1 MKRKELEEII
11 KSAFIAEM
19 GSDAQYADEGAYS
32 FVAEIEVEEDLDEM
46 LARLSEKEESLDD
59 ILAGLMGESISE
71 ENIDSETK
79 KILNPLEDL
88 RALAEKGDDEKFKS
102 LINYGIT
109 LVNKYMIAKIKDGKT
124 LNLDA
129 LKAATMELLPK
140 AKAKGGYL
148 DDGDLNAFMKFSRN
162 PYLGT
167 DPYLA
172 EDLYEAEEEEEE
184 QTDVTIDAKEKT
196 TDGGEEKTNDSIVID
211 KKIVSLSS
219 LPNETRKILDSLET
233 LRAQAEEFG
242 DQKFITQVG
251 NTITFFTRDFVVS
264 GDTPDPAG
272 IEESAFP
279 MWNKIK

>member
-19 GSDAQYADEGAYS
+19 GSDAQYAAEKDYS

>member
-102 LINYGIT
+102 LINYGR
-109 LVNKYMIAKIKDGKT
+109 GKT
-124 LNLDA
+124 
-129 LKAATMELLPK
+129 
-140 AKAKGGYL
+140 
-148 DDGDLNAFMKFSRN
+148 
-162 PYLGT
+162 
-167 DPYLA
+167 
-172 EDLYEAEEEEEE
+172 
-184 QTDVTIDAKEKT
+184 
-196 TDGGEEKTNDSIVID
+196 
-211 KKIVSLSS
+211 
-219 LPNETRKILDSLET
+219 
-233 LRAQAEEFG
+233 
-242 DQKFITQVG
+242 
-251 NTITFFTRDFVVS
+251 
-264 GDTPDPAG
+264 
-272 IEESAFP
+272 
-279 MWNKIK
+279 

>member
-19 GSDAQYADEGAYS
+19 GSDAQYAAEKDYS

-46 LARLSEKEESLDD
+46 LARLSEETEESSDE
-59 ILAGLMGESISE
+59 ILARISG
-71 ENIDSETK
+71 TK
-79 KILNPLEDL
+79 
-88 RALAEKGDDEKFKS
+88 
-102 LINYGIT
+102 
-109 LVNKYMIAKIKDGKT
+109 V
-124 LNLDA
+124 
-129 LKAATMELLPK
+129 
-140 AKAKGGYL
+140 
-148 DDGDLNAFMKFSRN
+148 
-162 PYLGT
+162 

-251 NTITFFTRDFVVS
+251 NTITFFTRDFVVA
-264 GDTPDPAG
+264 GDQPTMAKVDEEKENLNEG
-272 IEESAFP
+272 ITFP